1 MADNCSWTHG
11 RSCSRLRAWHLNA
24 TATPASLTLYALIF
38 ASVVAD
44 VAVVPL
50 LPTLTA
56 AHGLSSLETALLLST
71 TTFAMVVVTLPLGR
85 LADRIGARPLV
96 SCAGGFVVLG
106 SIVMALAGSL
116 PELLAGRALIGIA
129 NGIIWTA
136 GVMLAGA
143 PGRPAG
149 ATGRVIA
156 AGGTGLLAGPVMAGL
171 LADRVGT
178 WAPFAVGAALALPVT
193 IAFALDRSASC
204 ERSEQ
209 PRTARPRG
217 GAHRN
222 RMVVYAMLATVLL
235 GFVGGMG
242 NLLGSLRLSENGLSP
257 SGIGVLFSIGALVW
271 IAVAPLAGR
280 MGEQRSHVALTAFG
294 CALLGAAWLVP
305 VADRS
310 TVAIAA
316 FLLASAAGRAG
327 LNTFSY
333 LLAGS
338 GAASAGAGRGAVI
351 GLVNL
356 SWGVAAVIGPLAAS
370 AAHGHIDERVPVRHH
385 RGSLP
390 GRRDPHADRLARHA
404 GRRSARP
411 LRLDYAVSRSTSCAA
426 VGTSSIPAHPAPA
439 YRHISPMAPESPTSG
454 GASS

>member
-1 MADNCSWTHG
+1 VKTD
-11 RSCSRLRAWHLNA
+11 RSTSGLL
-24 TATPASLTLYALIF
+24 SLYAMIF
-38 ASVVAD
+38 VSVVAD

-50 LPTLTA
+50 LPTLTRQ
-56 AHGLSSLETALLLST
+56 HGLSSLQTALLLST
-71 TTFAMVVVTLPLGR
+71 TTFAMVVITLPLGR

-96 SCAGGFVVLG
+96 ACAGGFVVLG
-106 SIVMALAGSL
+106 SVVLALAGSL
-116 PELLAGRALIGIA
+116 PALLAGRTLIGVA

-136 GVMLAGA
+136 GVMIAGA

-149 ATGRVIA
+149 ATGRAIA
-156 AGGTGLLAGPVMAGL
+156 AGGTGLLVGPVLAGM

-178 WAPFAVGAALALPVT
+178 WAPFAAGAALALPVT
-193 IAFALDRSASC
+193 VVFALQRRQPA
-204 ERSEQ
+204 ERRAVRGL
-209 PRTARPRG
+209 PPAR

-271 IAVAPLAGR
+271 IFVAPLAGR
-280 MGEQRSHVALTAFG
+280 MGEERSHVALTAIG
-294 CALLGAAWLVP
+294 CALLGGAWLVP

-310 TVAIAA
+310 TVAITA
-316 FLLASAAGRAG
+316 FLLASSAGRAG

-338 GAASAGAGRGAVI
+338 GAESAGAGRGAVI

-370 AAHGHIDERVPVRHH
+370 AAHGRIDER
-385 RGSLP
+385 LP
-390 GRRDPHADRLARHA
+390 FGVVAALCIAVAVLMLAGQRSRTRLA
-404 GRRSARP
+404 
-411 LRLDYAVSRSTSCAA
+411 
-426 VGTSSIPAHPAPA
+426 
-439 YRHISPMAPESPTSG
+439 SG
-454 GASS
+454 AC

>member
-1 MADNCSWTHG
+1 
-11 RSCSRLRAWHLNA
+11 
-24 TATPASLTLYALIF
+24 
-38 ASVVAD
+38 
-44 VAVVPL
+44 
-50 LPTLTA
+50 
-56 AHGLSSLETALLLST
+56 
-71 TTFAMVVVTLPLGR
+71 MVVVTLPLGR
-85 LADRIGARPLV
+85 LADRVGARPLV
-96 SCAGGFVVLG
+96 TCAGGFVVLG

-149 ATGRVIA
+149 RDGSRDRGR
-156 AGGTGLLAGPVMAGL
+156 GGTGLLAGPVMAGL

-193 IAFALDRSASC
+193 IAFALDRSAPA
-204 ERSEQ
+204 ERSGQ
-209 PRTARPRG
+209 STAAPARG

-294 CALLGAAWLVP
+294 CALLGVAWLVP

-356 SWGVAAVIGPLAAS
+356 SWGVAAVIAS
-370 AAHGHIDERVPVRHH
+370 KGARM
-385 RGSLP
+385 
-390 GRRDPHADRLARHA
+390 RLA
-404 GRRSARP
+404 GRPR
-411 LRLDYAVSRSTSCAA
+411 
-426 VGTSSIPAHPAPA
+426 
-439 YRHISPMAPESPTSG
+439 
-454 GASS
+454 

>member
-1 MADNCSWTHG
+1 MASDRDTSLP
-11 RSCSRLRAWHLNA
+11 SL
-24 TATPASLTLYALIF
+24 ASLYALIF
-38 ASVVAD
+38 VSVIAD

-56 AHGLSSLETALLLST
+56 DYGLSSAETALLLST
-71 TTFAMVVVTLPLGR
+71 TTFGMVVVTLPLGR
-85 LADRIGARPLV
+85 LADRVGARPLV
-96 SCAGGFVVLG
+96 ACAGGFVVLG
-106 SIVMALAGSL
+106 SVVLALSGDV
-116 PELLAGRALIGIA
+116 PTLLAGRALLGIA

-149 ATGRVIA
+149 ATGRAIT
-156 AGGTGLLAGPVMAGL
+156 AGGAGLLVGPILAGL
-171 LADRVGT
+171 LADRVGI
-178 WAPFAVGAALALPVT
+178 WAPFAAGAALALPVT
-193 IAFALDRSASC
+193 ILFARQRSGPL
-204 ERSEQ
+204 Q
-209 PRTARPRG
+209 PPAPKPRRPVR

-280 MGEQRSHVALTAFG
+280 MGEQRSHVALTACG
-294 CALLGAAWLVP
+294 CALLGGAWLVP

-310 TVAIAA
+310 TAAIAA

-338 GAASAGAGRGAVI
+338 GAESAGAGRGAVI

-370 AAHGHIDERVPVRHH
+370 AAHGHIDERLPFAVIAALCLTVGALMFT
-385 RGSLP
+385 GS
-390 GRRDPHADRLARHA
+390 RPHAVA
-404 GRRSARP
+404 
-411 LRLDYAVSRSTSCAA
+411 
-426 VGTSSIPAHPAPA
+426 
-439 YRHISPMAPESPTSG
+439 
-454 GASS
+454 

>member
-1 MADNCSWTHG
+1 MAPERNGCAG
-11 RSCSRLRAWHLNA
+11 L
-24 TATPASLTLYALIF
+24 ASLYALIF

-56 AHGLSSLETALLLST
+56 THGLSSLETALLLST

-85 LADRIGARPLV
+85 LADRVGARPLV
-96 SCAGGFVVLG
+96 TCSGGFVVLG
-106 SIVMALAGSL
+106 SIVMALASSL

-193 IAFALDRSASC
+193 VAFALDRSGLAQ
-204 ERSEQ
+204 RGEQ
-209 PRTARPRG
+209 PAASHPPRS

-242 NLLGSLRLSENGLSP
+242 NMLGSLRLSENGLSP
-257 SGIGVLFSIGALVW
+257 SGIGMLFSIGALVW
-271 IAVAPLAGR
+271 IGVAPLAGR

-294 CALLGAAWLVP
+294 CALLGVAWLVP

-310 TVAIAA
+310 TVAIGA

-338 GAASAGAGRGAVI
+338 GATSAGAGRGAVI

-370 AAHGHIDERVPVRHH
+370 VAHGHVDERIPFAIIAALCLAVATVMLM
-385 RGSLP
+385 GS
-390 GRRDPHADRLARHA
+390 G
-404 GRRSARP
+404 
-411 LRLDYAVSRSTSCAA
+411 
-426 VGTSSIPAHPAPA
+426 A
-439 YRHISPMAPESPTSG
+439 YRTQT
-454 GASS
+454 

>member
-1 MADNCSWTHG
+1 MARERNG
-11 RSCSRLRAWHLNA
+11 QAGL
-24 TATPASLTLYALIF
+24 LTLYALIF

-56 AHGLSSLETALLLST
+56 AHGLSPLETALLLST
-71 TTFAMVVVTLPLGR
+71 TTFAMVVITLPLGR
-85 LADRIGARPLV
+85 LADRVGARPLV
-96 SCAGGFVVLG
+96 ACAGGFVVVG
-106 SIVMALAGSL
+106 SIVMALAGGL

-149 ATGRVIA
+149 AMGRAIA
-156 AGGTGLLAGPVMAGL
+156 AGGAGLLAGPLMAGL
-171 LADRVGT
+171 LAERVGT
-178 WAPFAVGAALALPVT
+178 WAPFAAGAALALPVT
-193 IAFALDRSASC
+193 IVFALDRSDQVPQSD
-204 ERSEQ
+204 RSV
-209 PRTARPRG
+209 PARQHS

-222 RMVVYAMLATVLL
+222 RLVIFAMLATVLL
-235 GFVGGMG
+235 GFVGGIG

-280 MGEQRSHVALTAFG
+280 LGEQRSHVALTAFG

-356 SWGVAAVIGPLAAS
+356 SWGIAAVIGPLAAS
-370 AAHGHIDERVPVRHH
+370 EAHGHIDERVPFAVIAALCLVVATLMLTGS
-385 RGSLP
+385 RG
-390 GRRDPHADRLARHA
+390 GLAR
-404 GRRSARP
+404 G
-411 LRLDYAVSRSTSCAA
+411 
-426 VGTSSIPAHPAPA
+426 APA
-439 YRHISPMAPESPTSG
+439 A
-454 GASS
+454 

>member
-1 MADNCSWTHG
+1 LDAWTIVDQAARVAID
-11 RSCSRLRAWHLNA
+11 RSTSLPSL
-24 TATPASLTLYALIF
+24 ASLYALIF
-38 ASVVAD
+38 VSVIAD

-50 LPTLTA
+50 LPTLTSTY
-56 AHGLSSLETALLLST
+56 GLSPAETALLLST
-71 TTFAMVVVTLPLGR
+71 TTFGMVVVTLPLGR
-85 LADRIGARPLV
+85 LADRVGARPLV
-96 SCAGGFVVLG
+96 ACAGGFVVLG
-106 SIVMALAGSL
+106 SVVIALSGDV
-116 PELLAGRALIGIA
+116 PTLLAGRALLGVA

-149 ATGRVIA
+149 ATGRAIT
-156 AGGTGLLAGPVMAGL
+156 AGGAGLLVGPILAGL
-171 LADRVGT
+171 LADRVGI
-178 WAPFAVGAALALPVT
+178 WAPFAAGAALALPVT
-193 IAFALDRSASC
+193 IIFARQRSGPL
-204 ERSEQ
+204 Q
-209 PRTARPRG
+209 PPAPKPRRPVR

-271 IAVAPLAGR
+271 IAVAPLAGH
-280 MGEQRSHVALTAFG
+280 MGEQRSHVALTACG
-294 CALLGAAWLVP
+294 CALLGGAWLVP

-310 TVAIAA
+310 TAAIAA

-338 GAASAGAGRGAVI
+338 GAESAGAGRGAVI

-370 AAHGHIDERVPVRHH
+370 AAHGHIDER
-385 RGSLP
+385 LP
-390 GRRDPHADRLARHA
+390 FAVIAALCLTVGALMFA
-404 GRRSARP
+404 GPRP
-411 LRLDYAVSRSTSCAA
+411 LT
-426 VGTSSIPAHPAPA
+426 
-439 YRHISPMAPESPTSG
+439 
-454 GASS
+454 AS

>member
-1 MADNCSWTHG
+1 LDASTFMQQAACMARE
-11 RSCSRLRAWHLNA
+11 RSGQDGL
-24 TATPASLTLYALIF
+24 LTLYALIF

-50 LPTLTA
+50 LPRLTA
-56 AHGLSSLETALLLST
+56 MHHLSSLETALLLST

-85 LADRIGARPLV
+85 LADRVGARPLV
-96 SCAGGFVVLG
+96 AGAGGFVVLG
-106 SIVMALAGSL
+106 SLVMALAGGL
-116 PELLAGRALIGIA
+116 PGLLAGRGLIGIA

-136 GVMLAGA
+136 GVMIAGA

-149 ATGRVIA
+149 ATGRAIA
-156 AGGTGLLAGPVMAGL
+156 AGGMGLLAGPLMAGV
-171 LADRVGT
+171 LADHVGT
-178 WAPFAVGAALALPVT
+178 WAPFAAGAALALPVT
-193 IAFALDRSASC
+193 IVFALDRGDGAV
-204 ERSEQ
+204 RSG
-209 PRTARPRG
+209 PPAATSTRG

-257 SGIGVLFSIGALVW
+257 SGIGVLFSVGALVW
-271 IAVAPLAGR
+271 IAVAPLAGH
-280 MGEQRSHVALTAFG
+280 MGEDRSHVALTAFG

-333 LLAGS
+333 LLAGT

-370 AAHGHIDERVPVRHH
+370 AAHGHIDERVPFAVIAALCIGVAVLMVAGS
-385 RGSLP
+385 RGELV
-390 GRRDPHADRLARHA
+390 
-404 GRRSARP
+404 ARP
-411 LRLDYAVSRSTSCAA
+411 SA
-426 VGTSSIPAHPAPA
+426 G
-439 YRHISPMAPESPTSG
+439 
-454 GASS
+454 